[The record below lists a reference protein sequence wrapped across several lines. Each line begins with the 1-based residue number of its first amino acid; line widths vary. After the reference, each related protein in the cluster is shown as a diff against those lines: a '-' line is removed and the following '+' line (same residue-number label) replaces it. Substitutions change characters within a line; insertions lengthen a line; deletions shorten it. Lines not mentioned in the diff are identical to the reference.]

1 MPRFVTSV
9 MRATAACAL
18 CAVLLIAPALAQDA
32 VLASASFATPPPTSS
47 RTAFLTAEQQRA
59 DLDVL
64 RSALTQLH
72 PGLYRYHTE
81 ASLDQAMDQLAAAW
95 ATSETLGDAYLALSQ
110 FLATIKCGHT
120 YANFW
125 NQSDE
130 LQAELFAPVRTLPFA
145 FRLIGER
152 MVVTWSVDEAAG
164 LPVGTEV
171 TAIDGH
177 AVPELIET
185 LKAYVKA
192 DGSNDGKRIDNLQVT
207 GFGMFEAF
215 DVYFPLRFPA
225 TDGQYTL
232 SVKRPGAT
240 DTETVSVE
248 AITRTE
254 RGERYSAQHG
264 EAATTYDDLWQF
276 ELLGDGAAYLQIGTF
291 VTWRLEMDWKAFL
304 RDAFTQLREHNVEH
318 LVIDLRGNEGGD
330 NDVNNMLM
338 MALASQP
345 LHLAPVEQRAQYD
358 VMPEALRPHV
368 TLWNEALL
376 DVRNMVEDTGNG
388 YFRLRG
394 GSEAGRTLRANPDA
408 YAGSVYLLV
417 GASNSSA
424 TFALTTALQD
434 AGVATVIGQ
443 ETGGNKRGI
452 NGGQY
457 VNLHLPNAGIEVD
470 IPLIAYFP
478 VGEMPADEGLMPD
491 IVVQQQVTDVIEAHD
506 PERAAAMALI
516 AKARGE

>member
-1 MPRFVTSV
+1 
-9 MRATAACAL
+9 MRATAAFAL
-18 CAVLLIAPALAQDA
+18 CAVLLAPASLAQDA
-32 VLASASFATPPPTSS
+32 VLASAAPASS
-47 RTAFLTAEQQRA
+47 AIAPHVSSDAAFLTAEQQRA
-59 DLDVL
+59 DLNVL

-81 ASLDQAMDQLAAAW
+81 ASLDQAMGDLAGAW
-95 ATSETLGDAYLALSQ
+95 STAETLGAAYLALSQ

-130 LQAELFAPVRTLPFA
+130 LQAELFAPARTLPFA
-145 FRLIGER
+145 FRLIDER

-171 TAIDGH
+171 TAIDGRP
-177 AVPELIET
+177 VPELIET
-185 LKAYVKA
+185 LTTYVKA

-207 GFGMFEAF
+207 GFGTFEAF
-215 DVYFPLRFPA
+215 DIYFPLRFPA

-232 SVKRPGAT
+232 RVQRPGAA
-240 DTETVSVE
+240 DAETVAVE

-264 EAATTYDDLWQF
+264 EAPTTYNDLWQF
-276 ELLGDGAAYLQIGTF
+276 DLLGDGAAYLQIGTF
-291 VTWRLEMDWKAFL
+291 VTWRLEMDWRAFL
-304 RDAFTQLREHNVEH
+304 RDAFTQLREHEVEH

-376 DVRNMVEDTGNG
+376 DVRNMVEDTGKG

-457 VNLHLPNAGIEVD
+457 VNLHLPHAGIEVD

-478 VGEMPADEGLMPD
+478 VGAMPADEGVMPD
-491 IVVQQQVTDVIEAHD
+491 VMVEQQVSDVIEVHD